1 MLFHVEQR
9 RENKFGTEPERASI
23 HHLGAVFFD
32 QVILR
37 PEETYSPFN
46 TLWVFFTVYVWSR
59 FSLHFKKIVTNW
71 INRHWIFQRLENL
84 VVVVK
89 FLIHLWILGSYGRRL
104 LCPWAFTRQEYW
116 RGLPCPPPGDL
127 PNPGIEPV
135 SPAFQAGSLPSEPP
149 GKPQG
154 GFIYKG
160 RQQE

>member
-23 HHLGAVFFD
+23 HHLGTVFFD

-104 LCPWAFTRQEYW
+104 LCPWVLPGKNTGVGCHFPLQGKLILTDKNIYFNFTSWSQW
-116 RGLPCPPPGDL
+116 SQPLLFP
-127 PNPGIEPV
+127 PV
-135 SPAFQAGSLPSEPP
+135 SDS
-149 GKPQG
+149 
-154 GFIYKG
+154 
-160 RQQE
+160 

>member
-89 FLIHLWILGSYGRRL
+89 FLIHLWILGSDGRRL
-104 LCPWAFTRQEYW
+104 LSPWVLPGKNTGVGCHFPLQGKLILTDKNIYFNFTSWSQW
-116 RGLPCPPPGDL
+116 SQPLLFP
-127 PNPGIEPV
+127 PV
-135 SPAFQAGSLPSEPP
+135 SDS
-149 GKPQG
+149 
-154 GFIYKG
+154 
-160 RQQE
+160 